1 MKGKN
6 RMQNRRSSPHPRSA
20 RHRGA
25 GCSDRTIRRL
35 ALKTVLALAAS
46 GVFSSVPLPVLA
58 AAGDAAF
65 CPTTSP
71 LLPEVAVVELPTRPP
86 PIARVPLQ
94 MEASA
99 GGEPRLL
106 NVFAAPTFVEP
117 EFRAVL
123 EADSAALAAMPS
135 CWRVSRLVVR
145 LEVTAARLEIP
156 REFAG
161 NDCLDRGALAG
172 ARAFYTGTVAG
183 MRQFFERAQPAIVRY
198 SAAFG
203 WTQAEDEGAA
213 FAAFNI
219 WLRPRLPELWE
230 AAKAEVGGELRL
242 PTQAVG
248 LDAAQHACP
257 DFIEELRRFRT
268 QEAERR
274 DLGRRL

>member
-1 MKGKN
+1 MS
-6 RMQNRRSSPHPRSA
+6 NRRSSPQPQSA
-20 RHRGA
+20 GHGGA
-25 GCSDRTIRRL
+25 GCSDRTIGRL
-35 ALKTVLALAAS
+35 AVKTALALAAG
-46 GVFSSVPLPVLA
+46 GVFSAVPLPVL

-65 CPTTSP
+65 CPTTP
-71 LLPEVAVVELPTRPP
+71 PPPPEVVVVELPTRPP

-94 MEASA
+94 MQVSES
-99 GGEPRLL
+99 GEPRLL

-123 EADSAALAAMPS
+123 EADTAPSATPS

-172 ARAFYTGTVAG
+172 ARAFYSGTVAA
-183 MRQFFERAQPAIVRY
+183 MRQFFERAQPAIIRH

-213 FAAFNI
+213 FATYNT

-230 AAKAEVGGELRL
+230 AAKAEAGGGPRL
-242 PTQAVG
+242 PTQAAG
-248 LDAAQHACP
+248 LEAAQHACP

-274 DLGRRL
+274 GLGGRL